1 MGLNR
6 LEILGRI
13 GRVDQLRQTGGGKD
27 VLGFSVAVNERKDS
41 DTVWFKV
48 AVFGNRAPALERFLR
63 VGEMVYCAGPVSV
76 DTWEDRDGK
85 TRVDLRLIAFD
96 VELCGGGKGDGGQ
109 RQERTEQRRPPSDEL
124 PPDSGGGD
132 DFGDD
137 DIPF

>member
-13 GRVDQLRQTGGGKD
+13 GRIDALRRTNSDKD

-48 AVFGNRAPALERFLR
+48 AVFGNRAPALERILR
-63 VGEMVYCAGPVSV
+63 VGELVYCAGPVSV

-85 TRVDLRLIAFD
+85 TRADLRLVAFD
-96 VELCGGGKGDGGQ
+96 VELCGGGKGE
-109 RQERTEQRRPPSDEL
+109 RQERTEARRPPGDEL

-137 DIPF
+137 NIPF